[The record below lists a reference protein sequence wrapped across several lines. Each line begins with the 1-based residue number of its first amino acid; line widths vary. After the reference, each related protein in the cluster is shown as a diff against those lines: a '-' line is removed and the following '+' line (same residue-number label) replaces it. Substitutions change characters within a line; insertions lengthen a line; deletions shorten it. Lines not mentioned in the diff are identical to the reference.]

1 MGKGWRGRGPRLFFG
16 SRAPRLFFGSRAPR
30 PFFGSRAHFSAAAPI
45 FRLPRCRAYFS
56 NSQARP
62 GRRPVEDAQWKT
74 SDERRLGHELNA
86 KISSAGEHIT
96 DGFVDAALI
105 VYGRILADDG

>member
-1 MGKGWRGRGPRLFFG
+1 M
-16 SRAPRLFFGSRAPR
+16 
-30 PFFGSRAHFSAAAPI
+30 
-45 FRLPRCRAYFS
+45 
-56 NSQARP
+56 
-62 GRRPVEDAQWKT
+62 EDAQWKT

-105 VYGRILADDG
+105 VYGRILADDD